1 MAMTYDKLVELIKF
15 SRPLVTDEFAL
26 QTIDMFPKWS
36 DNIGVTV
43 TNDSISA
50 GKNRYQHN
58 DKLYKVVQATT
69 FQEQYEPGANG
80 TSSIFVEVSL
90 EEWPEWIQPTGAHDA
105 YAKGAKVIH
114 NNVKWVSDV
123 DANVWEPGVYG
134 WATYVE

>member
-1 MAMTYDKLVELIKF
+1 MTYDKLVELIKF

-26 QTIDMFPKWS
+26 QTIDMFPKWH

-58 DKLYKVVQATT
+58 GKLYKVVQATT

-105 YAKGAKVIH
+105 YAKDAKVIH

-134 WATYVE
+134 WTTYVE